1 VTMTEAPPSR
11 PPAVPRARGVT
22 RAVRLRTLPGRIRAI
37 AFVAVL
43 AVAAMFV
50 VSWFAVQD
58 ARDGLRVIGHDA
70 GPQVVA
76 TGDLYYALSDMDAQL
91 AAVLLMG
98 REQNL
103 GTGRAKALQVYDQ
116 RRSEAHR
123 ALLQG
128 SNLARNDPAEQQ
140 TARSMLDALGRY
152 EELAGQALQLD
163 DRQSHAAGPPSAE
176 VRSLYTRATNIMKL
190 DVLPKA
196 YNLTLDNGTTVRRTY
211 ESKHSAVLA
220 GRAWILL
227 TGVILLIVLLGL
239 QAYLTRRFR
248 RLVNPV
254 LAVATLATVV
264 LVAVLAGLLT
274 GEANRLRDAKVDGF
288 DSVLSLSRA
297 RAISNNANA
306 DETRYLLD
314 PALADTYEQVYL
326 DKSQEI
332 LYVPAGSLREYNQQ
346 LDKRLGAGSGSVG
359 SMGFLGVEAK
369 HVTLP
374 GQRTALDRTLR
385 AYQGVQH
392 DDGRIRQL
400 ATTPGGRHTAIVAR
414 MGPASRDFASYDGAL
429 VALTAIHRSAFEDAI
444 RKGDDGLSGWNA
456 GLPAAAVVIALLV
469 LAGVR
474 PRLSEFR

>member
-1 VTMTEAPPSR
+1 
-11 PPAVPRARGVT
+11 
-22 RAVRLRTLPGRIRAI
+22 
-37 AFVAVL
+37 
-43 AVAAMFV
+43 
-50 VSWFAVQD
+50 
-58 ARDGLRVIGHDA
+58 
-70 GPQVVA
+70 VVA

-103 GTGRAKALQVYDQ
+103 GAGRAKALQVYDQ

-140 TARSMLDALGRY
+140 TARSVLDALGRY
-152 EELAGQALQLD
+152 EQLAGQALQLD
-163 DRQSHAAGPPSAE
+163 QRQSHAAGPPSAE
-176 VRSLYTRATNIMKL
+176 VGALHRQATDLMKL

-211 ESKHSAVLA
+211 ESKHSAVLT
-220 GRAWILL
+220 GRAWVLLAGAIL
-227 TGVILLIVLLGL
+227 IIVLVAL
-239 QAYLTRRFR
+239 QGYLALHFR

-254 LAVATLATVV
+254 LALATLATLV
-264 LVAVLAGLLT
+264 LVAVTVGVLT
-274 GEANRLRDAKVDGF
+274 SQASHLRKAKEDGF

-314 PALADTYEQVYL
+314 PSLADTYEQVYL

-332 LYVPAGSLREYNQQ
+332 LYVPAGNLSAYYKQVDQRVAA
-346 LDKRLGAGSGSVG
+346 RSGF
-359 SMGFLGVEAK
+359 MGFLGAEAQ

-374 GQRTALDRTLR
+374 GQSAALDRTLQG
-385 AYQGVQH
+385 YEGVQH
-392 DDGRIRQL
+392 DDSRMRSL
-400 ATTPGGRHTAIVAR
+400 ATSPGGRHAAIVLR
-414 MGPASRDFASYDGAL
+414 MDTASRDFASYDQSL
-429 VALTAIHRSAFEDAI
+429 VSLTAIHQKAFTDAI
-444 RKGDDGLSGWNA
+444 RAGDDGLGGWNV
-456 GLPAAAVVIALLV
+456 GLPVAAVVLV
-469 LAGVR
+469 LLILVGVR

>member
-1 VTMTEAPPSR
+1 V
-11 PPAVPRARGVT
+11 ARL
-22 RAVRLRTLPGRIRAI
+22 VRIRTLPGRIRAI
-37 AFVAVL
+37 AFLSIL
-43 AVAAMFV
+43 AVAAMFT

-103 GTGRAKALQVYDQ
+103 GAGRAKALQVYDQ

-140 TARSMLDALGRY
+140 TARSVLDALGRY
-152 EELAGQALQLD
+152 EQLAGQALQLD
-163 DRQSHAAGPPSAE
+163 QRQSHAAGPPSAE
-176 VRSLYTRATNIMKL
+176 VGALHRQATDLMKL

-211 ESKHSAVLA
+211 ESKHSAVLT
-220 GRAWILL
+220 GRAWVLLAGAIL
-227 TGVILLIVLLGL
+227 IIVLVAL
-239 QAYLTRRFR
+239 QGYLALHFR

-254 LAVATLATVV
+254 LALATLATLV
-264 LVAVLAGLLT
+264 LVAVTVGVLT
-274 GEANRLRDAKVDGF
+274 SQASHLRKAKEDGF

-314 PALADTYEQVYL
+314 PSLADTYEQVYL

-332 LYVPAGSLREYNQQ
+332 LYVPAGNLSAYYKQVDQRVAA
-346 LDKRLGAGSGSVG
+346 RSGF
-359 SMGFLGVEAK
+359 MGFLGAEAQ

-374 GQRTALDRTLR
+374 GQSAALDRTLQG
-385 AYQGVQH
+385 YEGVQH
-392 DDGRIRQL
+392 DDSRMRSL
-400 ATTPGGRHTAIVAR
+400 ATSPGGRHAAIVLR
-414 MGPASRDFASYDGAL
+414 MDTASRDFASYDQSL
-429 VALTAIHRSAFEDAI
+429 VSLTAIHQKAFTDAI
-444 RKGDDGLSGWNA
+444 RAGDDELGGWNV
-456 GLPAAAVVIALLV
+456 GLPVAAVVLV
-469 LAGVR
+469 LLILVGVR

>member
-1 VTMTEAPPSR
+1 VTLTSAPPSR
-11 PPAVPRARGVT
+11 PPARHSGVARVI
-22 RAVRLRTLPGRIRAI
+22 RIRTLPGRIRAL
-37 AFVAVL
+37 AFLSIL
-43 AVAAMFV
+43 AVAAVFA
-50 VSWFAVQD
+50 VSGLAVQD

-76 TGDLYYALSDMDAQL
+76 TGDLYFALSDMDAQL

-103 GTGRAKALQVYDQ
+103 GSGRAKALQVYDQ
-116 RRSEAHR
+116 RRSQAHR

-152 EELAGQALQLD
+152 EEFAGQALQLD
-163 DRQSHAAGPPSAE
+163 QSQSHAAGAPAPA
-176 VRSLYTRATNIMKL
+176 VRSLYTQATNIMKL

-220 GRAWILL
+220 GRVWVLL
-227 TGVILLIVLLGL
+227 AGVVVILVLVAL
-239 QAYLTRRFR
+239 QAYLALHFR

-254 LAVATLATVV
+254 LAIATLATLILVGTVV
-264 LVAVLAGLLT
+264 GLLT
-274 GEANRLRDAKVDGF
+274 SEANHLKKAKGDGF

-314 PALADTYEQVYL
+314 PTLADTYEQVYL

-332 LYVPAGSLREYNQQ
+332 LYVPAGNLGEYYQQ
-346 LDKRLGAGSGSVG
+346 VDAKVAKGSGF
-359 SMGFLGVEAK
+359 MGFLGAESQ

-374 GQRTALDRTLR
+374 GQAAALKRTLE
-385 AYQGVQH
+385 AYRGVQH
-392 DDGRIRQL
+392 DDAGIRRL
-400 ATTPGGRHTAIVAR
+400 STTPSGRHTAIVLR
-414 MGPASRDFASYDGAL
+414 MGTASQDFSGYDAKL
-429 VALTAIHRSAFEDAI
+429 VTLTAIHQKAFTDAI
-444 RKGDDGLSGWNA
+444 KDGDDGLSGWNVA
-456 GLPAAAVVIALLV
+456 LPVSAIVIAILV
-469 LAGVR
+469 LVGVR

>member
-1 VTMTEAPPSR
+1 MTEAPPSR
-11 PPAVPRARGVT
+11 PPTRRADV
-22 RAVRLRTLPGRIRAI
+22 VRLVGIRSLPGKIRAI
-37 AFVAVL
+37 AFVSVL
-43 AVAAMFV
+43 AVAAMFT

-76 TGDLYYALSDMDAQL
+76 TGDLYFALSDMDAQL

-103 GTGRAKALQVYDQ
+103 GAGSTKALQVYDQ
-116 RRSEAHR
+116 RRSQAHR

-152 EELAGQALQLD
+152 EQLAGQALQLD
-163 DRQSHAAGPPSAE
+163 GQQSHAAGPPSQQ
-176 VRSLYTRATNIMKL
+176 VLRLYTQATNLMKL

-220 GRAWILL
+220 GRGWVLLFGAILILILL
-227 TGVILLIVLLGL
+227 GFQG
-239 QAYLTRRFR
+239 YLALNFR

-254 LAVATLATVV
+254 LALATVGSLV
-264 LVAVLAGLLT
+264 LVVILVGLLSSQ
-274 GEANRLRDAKVDGF
+274 ASHLQKAKSDGF

-314 PALADTYEQVYL
+314 PTLADTYEQVYL

-332 LYVPAGSLREYNQQ
+332 LYVPASSLSDYYNQVDQ
-346 LDKRLGAGSGSVG
+346 KVSGHSG
-359 SMGFLGVEAK
+359 FMGFLGAEAQ

-374 GQRTALDRTLR
+374 GQNGALDQTLSG
-385 AYQGVQH
+385 YQRVQQ
-392 DDGRIRQL
+392 DDKAMRRL
-400 ATTPGGRHTAIVAR
+400 ATTPGGRHTAIALR
-414 MGPASRDFASYDGAL
+414 MDRTSRDFGTYDQSL
-429 VALTAIHRSAFEDAI
+429 VALTAIHQKAFASAIKE
-444 RKGDDGLSGWNA
+444 GDDGLGGWSV
-456 GLPAAAVVIALLV
+456 GLPVAAIVIAILV
-469 LAGVR
+469 LVGVR

>member
-1 VTMTEAPPSR
+1 VTITAAPPSR
-11 PPAVPRARGVT
+11 PPARRGGVARV
-22 RAVRLRTLPGRIRAI
+22 VRIRTLPGRIRAI
-37 AFVAVL
+37 AFLSVL
-43 AVAAMFV
+43 AVAAMFT

-76 TGDLYYALSDMDAQL
+76 TGDLYFALSDMDAQL

-103 GTGRAKALQVYDQ
+103 GAGRVKALQVYDQ

-140 TARSMLDALGRY
+140 TARSVLDALGRY
-152 EELAGQALQLD
+152 EQLAGQALQLD
-163 DRQSHAAGPPSAE
+163 QQQGHAAGPPSAD
-176 VRSLYTRATNIMKL
+176 VGKLYREATDLMKL

-211 ESKHSAVLA
+211 ESEHSAVLT
-220 GRAWILL
+220 GRAW
-227 TGVILLIVLLGL
+227 VLLAGAVLLFVLIAL
-239 QAYLTRRFR
+239 QVYLALHFR

-254 LAVATLATVV
+254 LALATLATLL
-264 LVAVLAGLLT
+264 LVAVTVGVLT
-274 GEANRLRDAKVDGF
+274 SQAAHLRKAKEDGF

-314 PALADTYEQVYL
+314 PGLADTYEQVYL

-332 LYVPAGSLREYNQQ
+332 LYVPAGNLSTYYKQ
-346 LDKRLGAGSGSVG
+346 LDQRVAAHT
-359 SMGFLGVEAK
+359 GFLGFLGAEAQ

-374 GQRTALDRTLR
+374 GQSPALDRSLQG
-385 AYQGVQH
+385 YQGVQH
-392 DDGRIRQL
+392 DDARLRSL
-400 ATTPGGRHTAIVAR
+400 ATSPGGRHAAIVLR
-414 MGPASRDFASYDGAL
+414 MDTASRDFASYDQAL
-429 VALTAIHRSAFEDAI
+429 VSLTAIHQKAFADAI
-444 RKGDDGLSGWNA
+444 QAGDDGLRGWSV
-456 GLPAAAVVIALLV
+456 GLPLAAVVLV
-469 LAGVR
+469 VLILVGVR

>member
-1 VTMTEAPPSR
+1 VTLTSAPPSR
-11 PPAVPRARGVT
+11 PPARHSGVARVI
-22 RAVRLRTLPGRIRAI
+22 RIRTLPGRIRAL
-37 AFVAVL
+37 AFLSIL
-43 AVAAMFV
+43 AVAAVFA
-50 VSWFAVQD
+50 VSGLAVQD

-76 TGDLYYALSDMDAQL
+76 TGDLYFALSDMDAQL

-103 GTGRAKALQVYDQ
+103 GSGRARALQVYDQ

-140 TARSMLDALGRY
+140 TARSVLDALGRY
-152 EELAGQALQLD
+152 EQLAGQALQLD
-163 DRQSHAAGPPSAE
+163 QRQSHAAGPPSKE
-176 VRSLYTRATNIMKL
+176 VGDLYTQATNLMKL

-211 ESKHSAVLA
+211 ESKHSEVLA
-220 GRAWILL
+220 GRAWVLL
-227 TGVILLIVLLGL
+227 TGLVLVVILVGL
-239 QAYLTRRFR
+239 QLYLAVHFR

-254 LAVATLATVV
+254 LALATIASVI
-264 LVAVLAGLLT
+264 LVAVTVGLLT
-274 GEANRLRDAKVDGF
+274 SEASHLRKAKNDGF

-314 PALADTYEQVYL
+314 PTLADTYEQVYL

-332 LYVPAGSLREYNQQ
+332 LYVPAGNLTTYYRQ
-346 LDKRLGAGSGSVG
+346 LDQRVAARSGF
-359 SMGFLGVEAK
+359 MGFLGIEAQ

-374 GQRTALDRTLR
+374 GQKEALDRTLR
-385 AYQGVQH
+385 GYQGVQH
-392 DDGRIRQL
+392 DDARLRTL
-400 ATTPGGRHTAIVAR
+400 ATTNGGRHDAIVVR
-414 MGPASRDFASYDGAL
+414 MGTASQDFATYDQAL
-429 VALTAIHRSAFEDAI
+429 VRLTAIHQKAFQSAI
-444 RKGDDGLSGWNA
+444 RDGDDGLSGWDI
-456 GLPAAAVVIALLV
+456 GLPVAAIVIALLV

>member
-1 VTMTEAPPSR
+1 VTITAAPPAR
-11 PPAVPRARGVT
+11 PPARRTGVT
-22 RAVRLRTLPGRIRAI
+22 RIVRFRTLPGRIRAL
-37 AFVAVL
+37 AFLVVL
-43 AVAAMFV
+43 AVAAMFT

-76 TGDLYYALSDMDAQL
+76 TGDLYFALSDMDAQL

-103 GTGRAKALQVYDQ
+103 GAGRAKALQVYDQ

-140 TARSMLDALGRY
+140 TARSVLDALGRY
-152 EELAGQALQLD
+152 EQLAGQALQQD
-163 DRQSHAAGPPSAE
+163 QRQSHPAGPPSPE
-176 VRSLYTRATNIMKL
+176 VGALYRQATDLMKL

-211 ESKHSAVLA
+211 EAKHSAVLA
-220 GRAWILL
+220 GRAWVLL
-227 TGVILLIVLLGL
+227 AGAVMLVILVGL
-239 QAYLTRRFR
+239 QFYLTVRFR

-254 LAVATLATVV
+254 LALATIVTLVTVAITVGV
-264 LVAVLAGLLT
+264 LTSEAG
-274 GEANRLRDAKVDGF
+274 RLRTAKVDGF
-288 DSVLSLSRA
+288 DSVLALSRA

-314 PALADTYEQVYL
+314 PGLADTYEQVYL

-332 LYVPAGSLREYNQQ
+332 LYVPAGNLSEYYKQ
-346 LDKRLGAGSGSVG
+346 LDQRVAAGSGF
-359 SMGFLGVEAK
+359 MGFLGAEAR

-374 GQRTALDRTLR
+374 GQRAALDRTLQG
-385 AYQGVQH
+385 YEGVQR
-392 DDGRIRQL
+392 DDGRLRSL
-400 ATTPGGRHTAIVAR
+400 ATTPGGRHAAIALR
-414 MGPASRDFASYDGAL
+414 MDTASRDFAAYDEAL
-429 VALTAIHRSAFEDAI
+429 VSLTAIHQKAFADAI
-444 RKGDDGLSGWNA
+444 RHGDDGLSGWDV

>member
-1 VTMTEAPPSR
+1 M
-11 PPAVPRARGVT
+11 T

-37 AFVAVL
+37 AFVAVI

-103 GTGRAKALQVYDQ
+103 GSGRAKALQVYDQ

-128 SNLARNDPAEQQ
+128 AGLARDDPAEQQ

-152 EELAGQALQLD
+152 EELSGQALQLD

-176 VRSLYTRATNIMKL
+176 VRSLYTQATNIMKL

-220 GRAWILL
+220 GRAWVLLFGAILL
-227 TGVILLIVLLGL
+227 LVLAGL
-239 QAYLTRRFR
+239 QAYLARHFR

-254 LAVATLATVV
+254 LAVATLASVV

-274 GEANRLRDAKVDGF
+274 GEANHLREAKGDGF

-314 PALADTYEQVYL
+314 PTLADTYEQVYL

-332 LYVPAGSLREYNQQ
+332 LYVPAGSLHEYDQQ
-346 LDKRLGAGSGSVG
+346 LDKRLAAGSGY
-359 SMGFLGVEAK
+359 MGFLGAEAR

-374 GQRTALDRTLR
+374 GQRTVLDRTLR
-385 AYQGVQH
+385 GYQGVQH
-392 DDGRIRQL
+392 DDGHIREL
-400 ATTPGGRHTAIVAR
+400 ATTPGGRHAAIVER
-414 MGPASRDFASYDGAL
+414 MGPASRDFAAYDSAL
-429 VALTAIHRSAFEDAI
+429 VSLTEIHQKAFEGAI

-469 LAGVR
+469 LVGVR